1 VPARLWCALV
11 VAITVGFAGTA
22 GAQENWPDRPIKII
36 TGFPAGS
43 GVDVVTRLVAD
54 KLGRDLKQTVIVEP
68 HAGAGGNV
76 GTGVAAKA
84 PADGYSFYMG
94 TTGTQVASTALYHDL
109 PFDPRRDF
117 APITPI
123 CDVPHILIVT
133 NSLPVHT
140 LKEFIA
146 YLHDNPGKV
155 NYASSGNGT
164 AMHLTTEQFK
174 TAAHVE
180 MTHVPYRVSTQA
192 VADLISGQV
201 QAMLH
206 QVPAVIGQ
214 VKSGLFRPIAVTSAR
229 RLPALPDLPTFAE
242 SGMPGFE
249 SSTWM
254 GLLAPAGTPQPVI
267 DRVSRDLVAAIN
279 GELGPK
285 LAALGTVPRGSTPQA
300 FKAEIDGEV
309 VKWSKIIEAAHI
321 KLD

>member
-1 VPARLWCALV
+1 MLSKRWGALIAALTAIIAAPAM
-11 VAITVGFAGTA
+11 
-22 GAQENWPDRPIKII
+22 AQQDWPSRPIKII
-36 TGFPAGS
+36 LGFPAGS

-76 GTGVAAKA
+76 GTGIAAKA
-84 PADGYSFYMG
+84 APDGYNFYMG
-94 TTGTQVASTALYHDL
+94 TTGTQVASTVLYHDL

-117 APITPI
+117 VPVTPI

-133 NSLPVHT
+133 KSLPVHT

-146 YLHDNPGKV
+146 YLRANPGKV
-155 NYASSGNGT
+155 NYASAGNGS

-174 TAAHVE
+174 TDAHVD
-180 MTHVPYRVSTQA
+180 MTHVPYKVSTQA

-201 QAMLH
+201 QVMMH

-214 VKSGLFRPIAVTSAR
+214 MNAGLFRPIAVTSAQ
-229 RLPALPDLPTFAE
+229 RLAALPNIPTFSE

-254 GLLAPAGTPQPVI
+254 GLFAPTGTPAPVI
-267 DRVSRDLVAAIN
+267 DRMNHALVAAIA

-285 LAALGTVPRGSTPQA
+285 LAALGTVPRGSTPAA
-300 FKAEIDGEV
+300 FKAEIDADV
-309 VKWSKIIEAAHI
+309 VKWTRIIKAAHI